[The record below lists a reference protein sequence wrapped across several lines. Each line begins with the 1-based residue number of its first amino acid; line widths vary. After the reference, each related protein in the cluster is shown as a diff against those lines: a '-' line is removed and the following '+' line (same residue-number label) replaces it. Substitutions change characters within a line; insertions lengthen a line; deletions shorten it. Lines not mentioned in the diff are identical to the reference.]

1 VMIFNLGVGS
11 MTPPVGSVLFV
22 GCAVANLRIEQVV
35 RPILPFFFATSI
47 ALMLVTYVPW
57 LTLGL
62 PRLLGLM

>member
-1 VMIFNLGVGS
+1 
-11 MTPPVGSVLFV
+11 
-22 GCAVANLRIEQVV
+22 VANLRIEQVV